1 MENETNYVW
10 NTLQPTHTRKNRQI
24 LNNRIFKLV
33 WFYFFRF
40 FFYQYRL
47 RVKSDVVDQNVFM
60 AFYWIYLTK
69 AAEKNG
75 LLIINCKNSIFQWK
89 LKQPEKNDAICSHK
103 LLNLCE
109 YKTKTATDFFFIT
122 SSLLFGLR
130 RNANEVKINI
140 FCVGNAENTSQ
151 SWALETNVKSR
162 DRTFKLWISTTTIAA
177 AATATAIEV
186 DLESES
192 ESGVRANQHKYN
204 NPTKF
209 LWFLH
214 DGINVW
220 EIVVALWNNWM
231 KETRKTEFVW

>member
-10 NTLQPTHTRKNRQI
+10 HTLQPTHTRKNRQI

-33 WFYFFRF
+33 WIYFFRF

-75 LLIINCKNSIFQWK
+75 SLIINCKNSIFQWK
-89 LKQPEKNDAICSHK
+89 LKQTEKTMQFVLINYWICVNAK
-103 LLNLCE
+103 Q
-109 YKTKTATDFFFIT
+109 KPPPIFFFIT
-122 SSLLFGLR
+122 SSLLCGLR

-162 DRTFKLWISTTTIAA
+162 DRTFKLWITTTTKAA
-177 AATATAIEV
+177 AAAIEV
-186 DLESES
+186 DLES